1 MVQIPNGNKNSEVLI
16 IGAGPSGL
24 MMACQLALHNIP
36 FRIIDKKDH
45 RTNYSGALIIQARSV
60 EIFHQMGIAQ
70 IAIQKG
76 LIANDI
82 NIIFN
87 GKKSFRIP
95 VKNIGKG
102 LTKFPYLLM
111 LEQSK
116 TEQLFIDFINNH
128 GYFIERKTELQRFTQ
143 DTDGVTSIL
152 KLANGK
158 GETIKT
164 KYLIAADGGNSI
176 VRKQL
181 NIPFVGKTHPISLF
195 VTDCK
200 AEVNFPSDAMC
211 FSFSATTTA
220 GFFPLTD
227 GRWRIDGTIPRELE
241 AKDMLTF
248 DDIEK
253 TFDERIRMKVKIYEP
268 QWFSVFHSHQRY
280 ASSFRQNRCFLVGD
294 AAHIH
299 SPVGAQGMNTGLQDA
314 YNLAWKLALVIQ
326 EKAKASLLDTYTSE
340 RLGIAKN
347 VVRSTDKVFNL
358 VTSKN
363 FFPRIFRVYA
373 VPLIMQLVLPLIEKQ
388 KVIRHFFFRK
398 ISEIGIQ
405 YRESSLTH
413 HASLGNFPF
422 HSPKPGDRLP
432 YILYNED
439 GKEVNIHEKVKGT
452 CFHLFIFTKHTSPDE
467 IIKVAENYTHLISIE
482 TIPYTSETSYLYE
495 RLGIE
500 NNGCYLIRPDM
511 YIAYRSGKPE
521 AEHFESYLQ
530 QYLNKY

>member
-1 MVQIPNGNKNSEVLI
+1 MQTQTHNKNTKVLI

-24 MMACQLALHNIP
+24 MMACQLALRNIP
-36 FRIIDKKDH
+36 FRIIDKKDQ

-70 IAIQKG
+70 TAIHKG
-76 LIANDI
+76 IIANEI
-82 NIIFN
+82 KIIFN
-87 GKKSFRIP
+87 GKKSFRVPI
-95 VKNIGKG
+95 KNIGQG
-102 LTKFPYLLM
+102 LTQFPYLLM

-116 TEQLFIDFINNH
+116 TEQLLIDFINNY
-128 GYFIERKTELQRFTQ
+128 GYSVERKTELQDFTQ
-143 DTDGVTSIL
+143 DKDVVTSIL

-158 GETIKT
+158 EETIKT
-164 KYLIAADGGNSI
+164 KYLIAADGGHST

-181 NIPFVGKTHPISLF
+181 HIPFVGKTHRISLF

-200 AEVNFPSDAMC
+200 AEINLPSDAIC
-211 FSFSATTTA
+211 FSFSNATTA

-227 GRWRIDGTIPRELE
+227 GRWRVDGAIPRELE
-241 AKDMLTF
+241 AKDTLKF

-253 TFDERIRMKVKIYEP
+253 NFAAKTRMKVKIYEP

-280 ASSFRQNRCFLVGD
+280 ASSFQQNRCFLLGD

-326 EKAKASLLDTYTSE
+326 KQAKASLLDTYTSE
-340 RLGIAKN
+340 RVGIAKN

-358 VTSKN
+358 VTSRN
-363 FFPRIFRVYA
+363 FFIKIFRVYA
-373 VPLIMQLVLPLIEKQ
+373 VPLIMQLVLPIIEKQ
-388 KVIRHFFFRK
+388 KVIRHFFFIK

-405 YRESSLTH
+405 YRKSPLSH
-413 HASLGNFPF
+413 RASLGNFPS
-422 HSPKPGDRLP
+422 HAPKPGDRLP

-439 GKEVNIHEKVKGT
+439 GKEVNIQEKVKGT
-452 CFHLFIFTKHTSPDE
+452 GFHLFIFTKHTSPDE
-467 IIKVAENYTHLISIE
+467 IIRVAENYTHLLSIE
-482 TIPYTSETSYLYE
+482 TIPYTSETSYVYV

-500 NNGCYLIRPDM
+500 NSGCYLIRPDM
-511 YIAYRSGKPE
+511 YIAYRSDKPE

-530 QYLNKY
+530 QFLNV